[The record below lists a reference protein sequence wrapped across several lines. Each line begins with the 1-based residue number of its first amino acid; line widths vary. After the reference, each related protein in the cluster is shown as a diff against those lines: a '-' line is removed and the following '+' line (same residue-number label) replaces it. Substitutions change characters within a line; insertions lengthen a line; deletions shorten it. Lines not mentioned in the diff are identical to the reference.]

1 MWDYSEKVQEYFFN
15 PKNAGVL
22 AEANG
27 VGEVGAI
34 SCGDALKLM
43 LKIDP
48 VTSVILEAKFQTFGC
63 GSAIA
68 SSSALTELVIGRT
81 IDEALKITNQDI
93 ADFLGGLPPEKMH
106 CSVMGY
112 EALQA
117 AVANYR
123 GEVWTD
129 DHEEGAL
136 ICKCFGVDE
145 GMVERAVRMNS
156 LTTIEQVTAYTKAG
170 GGCLTCFDALEGV
183 LAKVNAEMVAEGV
196 LEPAKAYRLGSADPL
211 ALKQKPSAKSA
222 QPKAAAPVVSLGGS
236 APVRAAP
243 PNTSPKISPLDPAA
257 PAPAMT
263 NLQKI
268 RLIEQAIAE
277 LRPSL
282 QADKGDCELV
292 DVDGATVYVRL
303 SGACVGCQMA
313 SVTVSGIQ
321 QRLSDRIGS
330 MIRVVPVGKN

>member
-22 AEANG
+22 AEANA

-43 LKIDP
+43 MKVDP
-48 VTSVILEAKFQTFGC
+48 VTSIILEAKFQTFGC

-68 SSSALTELVIGRT
+68 SSSALTELVIGKT
-81 IDEALKITNQDI
+81 VDEALKLTNQDI

-117 AVANYR
+117 AVANFR
-123 GEVWTD
+123 GETWTD

-145 GMVERAVRMNS
+145 GMVERAVRMNN

-183 LAKVNAEMVAEGV
+183 LARVNADMVAEGI
-196 LEPAKAYRLGSADPL
+196 LEPAKAYRLGSVDPL
-211 ALKQKPSAKSA
+211 ALKKKPT
-222 QPKAAAPVVSLGGS
+222 PRPAAPVPVVSLGAI
-236 APVRAAP
+236 APVRAPEAP
-243 PNTSPKISPLDPAA
+243 KASPLDPTA
-257 PAPAMT
+257 PAPALT

-268 RLIEQAIAE
+268 RLIEQAIEE

-282 QADKGDCELV
+282 RADNGDCELV
-292 DVDGATVYVRL
+292 DVDGSTVFVRL

-321 QRLSDRIGS
+321 QRLSAKIGS
-330 MIRVVPVGKN
+330 AIRVLPVGKN